1 GASLALR
8 KQVASRYP
16 AAAGTTKPP
25 LRTEKSAAVIADVL
39 PACDAQPEIRNPP
52 HRRLRV
58 YATDPSLSAR
68 LDTAGINEVTID
80 VRWED
85 LEKGPTGE
93 YLTIND
99 VDATSKNYEPVDLND
114 PRLLAQNGWAPSEG
128 NPQFH
133 QQMVYAVAMKTIEH

>member
-1 GASLALR
+1 VPDPDDLTNLQGEPLRKFMEAVIEDDGASIALR
-8 KQVASRYP
+8 KHVAARYP
-16 AAAGTTKPP
+16 AATGTTKPP
-25 LRTEKSAAVIADVL
+25 LRTESSAAVIAEVL
-39 PACDAQPEIRNPP
+39 PACDAQPELRNPP

-93 YLTIND
+93 YLT
-99 VDATSKNYEPVDLND
+99 
-114 PRLLAQNGWAPSEG
+114 
-128 NPQFH
+128 
-133 QQMVYAVAMKTIEH
+133 